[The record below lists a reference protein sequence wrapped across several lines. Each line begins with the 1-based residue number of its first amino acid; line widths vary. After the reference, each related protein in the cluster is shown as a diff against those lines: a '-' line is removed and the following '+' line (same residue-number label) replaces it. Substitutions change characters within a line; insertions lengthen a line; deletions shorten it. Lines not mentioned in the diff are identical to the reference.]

1 MRLPSAPHMNSGFRF
16 YAGIAC
22 FSDHA
27 TNFGKVLER
36 PDLWPVLETG
46 ERRPQMEW
54 YVGIAPTDRGHQQ
67 EILSTIRSV
76 AATFPIDGLFL
87 DFVRWP
93 LHWEIELR
101 PGHPRP
107 PDSSFDPATLAIF
120 EHSTGI
126 RLPPDT
132 VSARARADWIREKHP
147 REWVDFKC
155 RVVSEFVAEARAIL
169 KAARQNRRVG
179 PLHRSRRRWPDARR

>member
-1 MRLPSAPHMNSGFRF
+1 MRLPSAPHMKSGFRF

-54 YVGIAPTDRGHQQ
+54 YVGITPTDRGHQQ

-93 LHWEIELR
+93 LHWE
-101 PGHPRP
+101 
-107 PDSSFDPATLAIF
+107 SSFAPTIHD
-120 EHSTGI
+120 
-126 RLPPDT
+126 
-132 VSARARADWIREKHP
+132 HP
-147 REWVDFKC
+147 
-155 RVVSEFVAEARAIL
+155 I
-169 KAARQNRRVG
+169 
-179 PLHRSRRRWPDARR
+179 